1 MRRAPR
7 GPILHV
13 LNTKGIGRMAY
24 TGQILENPQSG
35 ERFIF
40 RKTAADTNG
49 EYLEFDLELQPDGK
63 VPGKHVHPKQEDRF
77 EVLEGTMNFK
87 LGRKTIVAK
96 AGDVVTVPA
105 GKARKITNGGF
116 TNAQV
121 VIHIPP
127 SDGSK

>member
-1 MRRAPR
+1 
-7 GPILHV
+7 
-13 LNTKGIGRMAY
+13 MAD
-24 TGQILENPQSG
+24 
-35 ERFIF
+35 ERI
-40 RKTAADTNG
+40 
-49 EYLEFDLELQPDGK
+49 
-63 VPGKHVHPKQEDRF
+63 
-77 EVLEGTMNFK
+77 EVVAGTMTFK

-116 TNAQV
+116 TSAQV